1 MTALFSGAAL
11 MNAAMAVASSVA
23 AIVAGDRFGARWA
36 AIPNTAGI
44 VGTGIGALV
53 LTWLMNHHG
62 RRIGLLSGYLTSAC
76 GAVLAI
82 AAVAARDVTAL
93 SAGMLLL
100 GLGNAGAQLSR
111 YVAAGLYP
119 PERRGFA
126 ISTVVW
132 AGAIGAVGGPLLLGP
147 SSEIAASLGWTGL
160 AGPYLFVSLA
170 TLGAAL
176 AAAAGGGTPA
186 RTTAKPAAV
195 AAPRAGD
202 APGTASAVSVDDV
215 SAGAPVVTATIEGA
229 SATFS
234 VVAAGAASHG
244 TSMSPAGPTQD
255 TAGIATGSEAVT
267 SHAAPAGGAP
277 GMVDGV
283 PAGDAASRVRF
294 REVARASG
302 VALAVMV
309 TAQVVMVAVM
319 TVAPLDMHM
328 HGQGL
333 GAVGMTL
340 SAHTLGMF
348 AFSPLTGRLLD
359 SVGARPVM
367 FAGLLVL
374 AVATVLAATTPESI
388 APLRTGALFLLGY
401 GWNLCF
407 VGGSGRLA
415 ADLPDSARANIEG
428 TVDAAVWGIAA
439 AASLASTAVLSA
451 GGYAVVAWAACAL
464 IALPAALLLRTEAS

>member
-82 AAVAARDVTAL
+82 AAVAARDVIAL

-119 PERRGFA
+119 AERRGFA

-176 AAAAGGGTPA
+176 AAAGGGTPA

-367 FAGLLVL
+367 FAGLIVL
-374 AVATVLAATTPESI
+374 AGEH
-388 APLRTGALFLLGY
+388 RGY
-401 GWNLCF
+401 GRRGGLGHRGGGQPGLHGRP
-407 VGGSGRLA
+407 VGRRVRGGRLGRLRAHRPARRA
-415 ADLPDSARANIEG
+415 ASPDRSVVSDARGRTILIPWRPADTCTHGWRFEPAAAEAARPSAA
-428 TVDAAVWGIAA
+428 GIAA
-439 AASLASTAVLSA
+439 VQP
-451 GGYAVVAWAACAL
+451 C
-464 IALPAALLLRTEAS
+464 P